1 MKALF
6 YYSGNIA
13 QRYFRHYDKTS
24 LRNRSF
30 LSMTEL
36 ILSSCA
42 CFHEKNFHFQLI
54 FVEALSKIV
63 YNPEF
68 DT

>member
-1 MKALF
+1 M
-6 YYSGNIA
+6 
-13 QRYFRHYDKTS
+13 RYFRHYDKNT

-42 CFHEKNFHFQLI
+42 CFHEKNLHFQLI

-63 YNPEF
+63 YNGF
-68 DT
+68 GTGGVCDFTR

>member
-1 MKALF
+1 M
-6 YYSGNIA
+6 
-13 QRYFRHYDKTS
+13 RYFRHYDKSS

-42 CFHEKNFHFQLI
+42 CFHEKNLHFQLI
-54 FVEALSKIV
+54 FVEVLTKIV
-63 YNPEF
+63 YNDF
-68 DT
+68 GTGGVCDFTG